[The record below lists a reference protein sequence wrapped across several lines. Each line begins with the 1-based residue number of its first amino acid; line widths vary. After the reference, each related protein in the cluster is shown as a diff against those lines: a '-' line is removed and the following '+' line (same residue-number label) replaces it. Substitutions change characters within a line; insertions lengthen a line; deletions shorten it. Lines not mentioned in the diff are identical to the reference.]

1 MDTEPRQ
8 QQKWIL
14 ISLFILS
21 LGFTPNSYSIGAT
34 EQGVLYGIVGT
45 VVLQKVFAEDR
56 DSEEYFPQNPNGDFP
71 PFRCSGGS
79 VECSFQRGVWEKQ
92 YEEWLKAKDD
102 AYRCGRYGE
111 CD

>member
-1 MDTEPRQ
+1 MDTESRQ
-8 QQKWIL
+8 QQKWFL
-14 ISLFILS
+14 ISLFTLS
-21 LGFTPNSYSIGAT
+21 LGFSNNSHSIGAT

-45 VVLQKVFAEDR
+45 VVLQKVFAEDK

-79 VECSFQRGVWEKQ
+79 VECSYQRGVWEKQ
-92 YEEWLKAKDD
+92 REEWLKAKDV